1 MANITVNSEKM
12 KVKYYKLI
20 RLSLHHILILIILHV
35 NKESIHFPRNVAYS
49 FK

>member
-20 RLSLHHILILIILHV
+20 RLRLHHNSIKLKTLRVFIISFILRIV
-35 NKESIHFPRNVAYS
+35 G
-49 FK
+49 